1 MDPPGCY
8 GMMAEGLPRK
18 SSLLLPVLPRPW
30 ARSSLSSTGISPAW
44 PSIPTPKVSIV
55 DLTCH
60 LKKLAKYNEIKMVKI
75 KVVKQ
80 ALQGPLKG
88 ILGYTEDQVV
98 S

>member
-1 MDPPGCY
+1 MGPPGCY
-8 GMMAEGLPRK
+8 GVMAEGLPRK

-30 ARSSLSSTGISPAW
+30 ARSSLSSMGISPAW

-60 LKKLAKYNEIKMVKI
+60 LKKPAKYNEIKMVKI

>member
-1 MDPPGCY
+1 MAPGGCY
-8 GMMAEGLPRK
+8 GVMSEGLPKK
-18 SSLLLPVLPRPW
+18 SSLLLAALPRPW
-30 ARSSLSSTGISPAW
+30 ARSSLSSTGSSPAW
-44 PSIPTPKVSIV
+44 PSIPTLKVSIV

-60 LKKLAKYNEIKMVKI
+60 LEKPAKYNEIK

>member
-1 MDPPGCY
+1 M
-8 GMMAEGLPRK
+8 
-18 SSLLLPVLPRPW
+18 
-30 ARSSLSSTGISPAW
+30 
-44 PSIPTPKVSIV
+44 

-60 LKKLAKYNEIKMVKI
+60 LEKPAKYNEIK